1 MCNFSTITT
10 WGKDG
15 EVDGFRNMLEKFPD
29 GIMACVSDSYN
40 IWNACEKLWGEE
52 LKDIITE
59 RGERDARLVVRP
71 DSGNPSEV
79 VIKVSSDFLF
89 LVPLNFKNGKGF
101 QFVKM
106 EFTGV
111 LELDYV

>member
-15 EVDGFRNMLEKFPD
+15 EVNGFRNMLEKFPD

-52 LKDIITE
+52 LKDIIIE
-59 RGERDARLVVRP
+59 RGNRDARLVVRP

-79 VIKVSSDFLF
+79 VIKVRSDFILSF
-89 LVPLNFKNGKGF
+89 VAKKKNAKIS
-101 QFVKM
+101 M
-106 EFTGV
+106 CV
-111 LELDYV
+111 LW